1 MRGAFLTGRSASA
14 RGQGALSRVE
24 PCIPPTLKVGRLIR
38 CRDPDN
44 SLACR
49 PSSRGHEF
57 HAMSR
62 TSSNTGFAMNTF
74 RLLLAVSLLV
84 ATPALAPAQEGRL
97 VLYTSQPNQDAQ
109 QTIAAFKV
117 KHPKVNITFV
127 RDGTPRIVAKLRAE
141 MEAGQAQADILL
153 IADAV
158 TMEDLKQEGRLLPYP
173 DADLAAY
180 PAGVHDKD
188 KTWFATKLITTG
200 IVYNT
205 RAPFQPQSW
214 TDLARPES
222 KGQVV
227 MPSPLAS
234 GAALIHAATL
244 TSNLADGWG
253 FYQSL
258 KANGAIAASGNGDVL
273 KQVAGG
279 EKLFGMVVDFMAI
292 REKQKGAPVSF
303 VFPTEGVSAIGE
315 PVAILKATKNP
326 DAARAFVAFLL
337 SSEGQELAL
346 KQGYIPAHPLIP
358 LPAGFPGRDEIKLMA
373 FDPAKALADAKQ
385 NTKRFSDI
393 FGP

>member
-1 MRGAFLTGRSASA
+1 
-14 RGQGALSRVE
+14 
-24 PCIPPTLKVGRLIR
+24 
-38 CRDPDN
+38 
-44 SLACR
+44 
-49 PSSRGHEF
+49 
-57 HAMSR
+57 MSI
-62 TSSNTGFAMNTF
+62 SI
-74 RLLLAVSLLV
+74 RLLLAAMLI
-84 ATPALAPAQEGRL
+84 ATAPVLARAQEGKL

-109 QTIAAFKV
+109 QTIDAFKA
-117 KHPKVNITFV
+117 KYPKVDITFV

-141 MEAGQAQADILL
+141 MEAGAAQADILL

-158 TMEDLKQEGRLLPYP
+158 TMEDLKKQDRLLPYP
-173 DADLAAY
+173 DADVASYA
-180 PAGVHDKD
+180 AGVHDKD

-200 IVYNT
+200 IIYNT

-214 TDLARPES
+214 ADLLAAET

-244 TSNLADGWG
+244 TSNLAEGWG
-253 FYQSL
+253 YYVKL
-258 KANGAIAASGNGDVL
+258 KVNGAVAASGNGDVL

-292 REKQKGAPVSF
+292 REKAKGAPVAF
-303 VFPTEGVSAIGE
+303 VFPKEGVSAIGE
-315 PVAILKATKNP
+315 PVAILKSTKNP

-337 SSEGQELAL
+337 SKEGQELAL
-346 KQGYIPAHPLIP
+346 KQGYIPAHPQVA
-358 LPAGFPGRDEIKLMA
+358 LPAGFPDRKDIKLLA
-373 FDPAKALADAKQ
+373 FDPAKALAEAKD

>member
-1 MRGAFLTGRSASA
+1 M
-14 RGQGALSRVE
+14 
-24 PCIPPTLKVGRLIR
+24 
-38 CRDPDN
+38 
-44 SLACR
+44 
-49 PSSRGHEF
+49 SSRCHQF
-57 HAMSR
+57 HAMAR
-62 TSSNTGFAMNTF
+62 ASSNTGLAMNTF
-74 RLLLAVSLLV
+74 RLLLAVTLLV
-84 ATPALAPAQEGRL
+84 ATPVLAPAQEGKL

-109 QTIAAFKV
+109 QTIAAFKA
-117 KHPKVNITFV
+117 KHPKVNVTFV

-173 DADLAAY
+173 HADLAAY
-180 PAGVHDKD
+180 PAGMHDKD
-188 KTWFATKLITTG
+188 KAWFATKVITTG

-214 TDLARPES
+214 ADLARPES

-244 TSNLADGWG
+244 TSNLAEGWG

-258 KANGAIAASGNGDVL
+258 KANGAVAASGNGDVL

-292 REKQKGAPVSF
+292 REKQKGAPVGF
-303 VFPTEGVSAIGE
+303 VFPREGVSAIGE
-315 PVAILKATKNP
+315 PVAILKSTKNP

-337 SSEGQELAL
+337 SPEGQELAL
-346 KQGYIPAHPLIP
+346 KQGYMPAHPQVA